1 MSGIDQYI
9 LQFLKWSQPFL
20 SKVDRFGQ
28 DYISKLVSWS
38 DPITVIITL
47 FVILSPIA
55 LGYVTFAKMGFIN
68 MMQMQIKGKN
78 ILYVIA
84 HPDDEAM

>member
-1 MSGIDQYI
+1 MESLDRY
-9 LQFLKWSQPFL
+9 LLKFLYWSQPFL
-20 SKVDRFGQ
+20 NKVDKFGQ

-38 DPITVIITL
+38 DPVTVICTL

-55 LGYVTFAKMGFIN
+55 LAYCTIAKMGFLN
-68 MMQMQIKGKN
+68 MYQMEIKKKN